1 MGFCVDARGV
11 VLLVGDAHGRGGLLG
26 EILTEGDKGL
36 EIVDPVIRGR
46 IAIRPYI

>member
-1 MGFCVDARGV
+1 MGFCVGARGV
-11 VLLVGDAHGRGGLLG
+11 VWVVGDAHYGAGCFG